1 MSIGR
6 AWGRCRIGACYV
18 AAFSGLKGS
27 KAMRYN
33 KGITINSMFPT
44 REKGRCA
51 YCQGPLTGRQRRWC
65 GYECE
70 RTAVTEFLI
79 VKGDVG
85 TIRKELYKRDG
96 GKCAG
101 CGAENCEWE
110 ADHITAVVNGGGGC
124 DLSGYQTLC
133 QPCHRKKTRED
144 VRTARLRTRDGG
156 LFAAT

>member
-1 MSIGR
+1 
-6 AWGRCRIGACYV
+6 V
-18 AAFSGLKGS
+18 AALSGLKGS

-85 TIRKELYKRDG
+85 TIRRELYKRDDG
-96 GKCAG
+96 VCAG
-101 CGAENCEWE
+101 CGAENREWE

-133 QPCHRKKTRED
+133 LPCHRKKTRED